1 MVFSVFLRVM
11 KHKTLHQPFEVY
23 VADMDCW
30 NERPLIY
37 HFFEIVRIVDGT
49 GTRETNR
56 NRFQYRPGSI
66 FLFTPLDCRGFDVE
80 TPTRFCSI
88 RFSEVFL
95 SEYKNEQD
103 RERVMAW
110 LKQLELIFAHHNRF
124 EELLIR
130 NEGDC
135 AMIASLIAHLVT
147 EYEQRQANHEDNLRH
162 LVTLI
167 LNVIARNVQDLHAPA
182 SGDAK
187 ETLINRLLLHIQRH
201 IANPEKL
208 RVEYLAA
215 QFNLSSNYVGE
226 YFRKYTG
233 ESLQSYISASRIK
246 LVGQRLMQSN
256 LTVSEIAAELG
267 YTDESHLSRQFRKH
281 HGLSPTEFKKGLV
294 VIDAN

>member
-1 MVFSVFLRVM
+1 M
-11 KHKTLHQPFEVY
+11 KQKTLHQPFEVY

-37 HFFEIVRIVDGT
+37 HFFEIVRIIDGT

-95 SEYKNEQD
+95 SEYKTEQD
-103 RERVMAW
+103 KERVTEW
-110 LKQLELIFAHHNRF
+110 LKQLETIFAHHNRF
-124 EELLIR
+124 EELLIQ

-135 AMIASLIAHLVT
+135 GMIASLISHLVT
-147 EYEQRQANHEDNLRH
+147 EYEQRQPGHEENLRH

-167 LNVIARNVQDLHAPA
+167 LNVITRNVHDGRAADTTGTKQA
-182 SGDAK
+182 
-187 ETLINRLLLHIQRH
+187 LINRVLLHIQRH
-201 IANPEKL
+201 IADPEKL
-208 RVEYLAA
+208 RVEHLAG
-215 QFNLSSNYVGE
+215 QFNLSPNYVGE

-233 ESLQSYISASRIK
+233 ESLQTYVASSRMK
-246 LVGQRLMQSN
+246 LVAQRLLQSN
-256 LTVSEIAAELG
+256 LTISEIADELG
-267 YTDESHLSRQFRKH
+267 FTDESHLSRQFRKH
-281 HGLSPTEFKKGLV
+281 YGTSPTAFRKGLV
-294 VIDAN
+294 TAAA

>member
-1 MVFSVFLRVM
+1 M
-11 KHKTLHQPFEVY
+11 KQKTLHQPFEVY

-37 HFFEIVRIVDGT
+37 HFFEIVRIMDGT

-56 NRFQYRPGSI
+56 NRFQYQPGSI

-95 SEYKNEQD
+95 SEYKTEQD
-103 RERVMAW
+103 KERVMEW
-110 LKQLELIFAHHNRF
+110 LKQLETIFAHHNRF

-130 NEGDC
+130 HEGDC
-135 AMIASLIAHLVT
+135 RMIASLISHLIS
-147 EYEQRQANHEDNLRH
+147 EYEQRQAGHEENLRH

-167 LNVIARNVQDLHAPA
+167 LNVITRNVHNGRATDT
-182 SGDAK
+182 SGTK
-187 ETLINRLLLHIQRH
+187 EALINRVLLHIQRH
-201 IANPEKL
+201 IADPEKL
-208 RVEYLAA
+208 RVDYLAG
-215 QFNLSSNYVGE
+215 QFNLSPNYVGE

-233 ESLQSYISASRIK
+233 ESLQSYVAASRIK
-246 LVGQRLMQSN
+246 LVAQRLTQSS
-256 LTVSEIAAELG
+256 LTISEIAAELG

-281 HGLSPTEFKKGLV
+281 HGISPTAFRKGFV
-294 VIDAN
+294 TAAA